1 MKQVYPPPV
10 VSKITDGM
18 EFYCIQ
24 IDASS
29 PIGLYSSFQQLGM
42 VGVPY
47 TSDSK
52 REVCIFFDGR
62 MVLKLKLGSRFW
74 WIIHNGDYILV
85 HKPPIDA
92 PPDYYTTPTVKL
104 IIDLKTLEAVYRATQ
119 S

>member
-85 HKPPIDA
+85 HKPPVDA
-92 PPDYYTTPTVKL
+92 PPDYHTMPAVK
-104 IIDLKTLEAVYRATQ
+104 IITNLKTLEAEYRVAQ

>member
-10 VSKITDGM
+10 VSRITDGM

-29 PIGLYSSFQQLGM
+29 SIGLYSSFQQLEM

-52 REVCIFFDGR
+52 REVCIFFDSQ
-62 MVLKLKLGSRFW
+62 MVLKLKRGSRFQ
-74 WIIHNGDYILV
+74 WIRNGDYILV

>member
-10 VSKITDGM
+10 VSRITDGM

-52 REVCIFFDGR
+52 NEVCIFFDSQ
-62 MVLKLKLGSRFW
+62 MVLKLKRGSRFQ
-74 WIIHNGDYILV
+74 WIRNGDYILV
-85 HKPPIDA
+85 HKPPVDA
-92 PPDYYTTPTVKL
+92 PPDYHTMPTVKL
-104 IIDLKTLEAVYRATQ
+104 ITDLKTLEAEYRVAQ

>member
-18 EFYCIQ
+18 KFYCIQ

-62 MVLKLKLGSRFW
+62 MVLKLKWGSRLW
-74 WIIHNGDYILV
+74 RIHNGDYILV
-85 HKPPIDA
+85 HKPPVGA
-92 PPDYYTTPTVKL
+92 PPDYHTMPTVKL
-104 IIDLKTLEAVYRATQ
+104 ITDLKTLEAEYRVAQ

>member
-10 VSKITDGM
+10 VSRITDGM

-52 REVCIFFDGR
+52 HEVCIFFDSQ
-62 MVLKLKLGSRFW
+62 MVLKLKWGSRFQ
-74 WIIHNGDYILV
+74 WIRNGDYILV